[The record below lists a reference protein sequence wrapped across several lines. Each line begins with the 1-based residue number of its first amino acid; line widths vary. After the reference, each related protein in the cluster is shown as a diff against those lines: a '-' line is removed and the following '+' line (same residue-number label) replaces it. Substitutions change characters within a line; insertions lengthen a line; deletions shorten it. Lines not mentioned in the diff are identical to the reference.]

1 MDEAP
6 ERYEKMRSLYSYSR
20 ARRGLSSYRA
30 NPEKA
35 EHWPYRQ
42 HWRCKVMQLVAQ
54 VLIDEQLVAGLQRYR
69 NEKAHA
75 DLISVSFST
84 TVLRVRID

>member
-1 MDEAP
+1 
-6 ERYEKMRSLYSYSR
+6 
-20 ARRGLSSYRA
+20 
-30 NPEKA
+30 
-35 EHWPYRQ
+35 
-42 HWRCKVMQLVAQ
+42 MQLVAQ